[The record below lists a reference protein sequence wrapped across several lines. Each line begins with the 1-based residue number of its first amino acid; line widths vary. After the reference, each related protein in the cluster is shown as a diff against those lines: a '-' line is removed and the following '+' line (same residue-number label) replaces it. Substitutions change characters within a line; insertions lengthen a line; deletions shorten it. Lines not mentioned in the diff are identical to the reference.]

1 MSISQKIVYSF
12 ILVIGLLMVSL
23 VSVFIFHTS
32 ALREYKV
39 ISENLILENTLA
51 NSVSLFIE
59 AYNAAVIAP
68 GSAERISNYTEHR
81 DEILD
86 IFAQLDTRLLNEDSK
101 LAYEGL
107 KKITLALIDSTDA
120 GLQEVK
126 NGNVTSGLNTYNDA
140 VRKKTFIT
148 ENSTAL
154 ILTEITHLDEI
165 QKNIERNYNQ
175 QRLIVIIWI
184 AAIIFITILYS
195 LLFARMITS
204 PIKILSRVS
213 QKVAAGNYS
222 QRISADLLSRND
234 EVGTLASSFNTML
247 DALNDKINQ
256 VEKAHATIL
265 AAQKDIEHRN
275 EELEKFNTM
284 VIGRELKMI
293 ELKEKIASY
302 ERELRSMRE
311 AKN

>member
-1 MSISQKIVYSF
+1 
-12 ILVIGLLMVSL
+12 
-23 VSVFIFHTS
+23 
-32 ALREYKV
+32 
-39 ISENLILENTLA
+39 
-51 NSVSLFIE
+51 
-59 AYNAAVIAP
+59 
-68 GSAERISNYTEHR
+68 
-81 DEILD
+81 
-86 IFAQLDTRLLNEDSK
+86 
-101 LAYEGL
+101 
-107 KKITLALIDSTDA
+107 
-120 GLQEVK
+120 
-126 NGNVTSGLNTYNDA
+126 VTSGLNTYNDA

-165 QKNIERNYNQ
+165 QKSIERNYNQ

-184 AAIIFITILYS
+184 AAIIFITIMYS

-293 ELKEKIASY
+293 ELKEKIANY
-302 ERELRSMRE
+302 ERELQSMRE